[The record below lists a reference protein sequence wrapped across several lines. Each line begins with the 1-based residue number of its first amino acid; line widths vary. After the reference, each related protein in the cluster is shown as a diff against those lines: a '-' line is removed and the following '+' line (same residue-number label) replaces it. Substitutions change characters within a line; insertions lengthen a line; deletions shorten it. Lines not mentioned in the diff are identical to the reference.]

1 MIRPPMSELPV
12 MWFGLLALVSIFGVA
27 TWYLDNFTERN
38 ELKKVTAICG
48 VISMLSLLYLT
59 FTTEGI

>member
-1 MIRPPMSELPV
+1 MSELPV
-12 MWFGLLALVSIFGVA
+12 MWFGLLSLVAIFGVA
-27 TWYLDNFTERN
+27 TWFLENFSEKH
-38 ELKKVTAICG
+38 ELKKITGICG

>member
-1 MIRPPMSELPV
+1 MSELPV
-12 MWFGLLALVSIFGVA
+12 MWFGLLSLVAIFGVA
-27 TWYLDNFTERN
+27 TWFLENFSEKN
-38 ELKKVTAICG
+38 ELKKITGICG